1 MENVLAK
8 NTLLAINVINALPD
22 FSDFPNAK
30 VVKITNSC
38 PIFILH
44 LFKKSQNVD
53 AAQKELWTVLV
64 TKMEFALAKNM

>member
-1 MENVLAK
+1 MENVPAK
-8 NTLLAINVINALPD
+8 NTLLAINVTNALPD

-44 LFKKSQNVD
+44 LFKYLRMWMQRRRSFGQF
-53 AAQKELWTVLV
+53 L
-64 TKMEFALAKNM
+64 